1 MQVFPL
7 PLQLAYKAGQVVKDI
22 IYEGGQL
29 PYHIPE
35 SHSGYWQGQARIK
48 QNLWTELFFDLP

>member
-35 SHSGYWQGQARIK
+35 SHSGY
-48 QNLWTELFFDLP
+48 